1 MAAKLK
7 LTVLTGEYESVRAL
21 REAEATVEGVEFVFP
36 SYPGLGEIHYQVAGG
51 EACDIGEFNAPA
63 YITAVSQGLPMAGI
77 PIFLHRRFRH
87 GFVWIN
93 TEKGITKPTDLIGRR
108 IGEPTF
114 IPANNVWLRG
124 ILENDYGVPHRSITW
139 VSQNKPVVAFT
150 PHEGLRIEYVPK
162 GKRVNDMI
170 VTGEIDAVIDPNPI
184 RPIREGNPK
193 VAHLW
198 PNYREIELEWYKQKG
213 IFPIMHV
220 TTIKKEL
227 VEEHPWVVKP
237 IMDAF
242 EKAKRIA
249 YKRLVNPRVV
259 PLAWY
264 RSYLE
269 DERKLLGPDPW
280 EYGLSAVN
288 RKNLE
293 TLIGYCHQQGL
304 TARRMTVD
312 ELFVKESL
320 DWTPARV
327 AE

>member
-1 MAAKLK
+1 VAAKLK
-7 LTVLTGEYESVRAL
+7 LTVLTGDYEIVRAFK
-21 REAEATVEGVEFVFP
+21 EGETAIEGIEFQFP

-63 YITAVSQGLPMAGI
+63 YITAISQGQPMAGI

-87 GFVWIN
+87 GFIWIN
-93 TEKGITKPTDLIGRR
+93 TQKGISKPTDLIGRK

-114 IPANNVWLRG
+114 IPACNVWLHG
-124 ILENDYGVPHRSITW
+124 ILENDFGVPHRSVTW
-139 VSQNKPVVAFT
+139 ISQNKPVVDFV
-150 PHEGLRIEYVPK
+150 PHEGLRIEYAPK
-162 GKRVNDMI
+162 GKRMNDML
-170 VTGEIDAVIDPNPI
+170 VEGEIDAVIDPNPI
-184 RPIREGNPK
+184 KAIRERDPR
-193 VAHLW
+193 VRHLW
-198 PNYREIELEWYKQKG
+198 PDYRDLELESFKKTG
-213 IFPIMHV
+213 VFPIMHV
-220 TTIKKEL
+220 TTIRKEI
-227 VEEHPWVVKP
+227 VEEHPWIVKP
-237 IMDAF
+237 LMDAF

-269 DERKLLGPDPW
+269 DERALLGPDPW
-280 EYGLSAVN
+280 EYGLSDIN

-304 TARRMTVD
+304 TSRRMTVD

-320 DWTPARV
+320 DWRPSRV
-327 AE
+327 AD